1 MIRMIIADDHE
12 LIRAGLCRLMETEP
26 DIQVLGQAGTGRGAV
41 DLCRELRPDVALLDF
56 AMPDMDGIEAT
67 RQIISEKLGARVL
80 ILTMHDNEEYAI
92 RLIQAGASG
101 FIVKGTSP
109 DELITAIRRVA
120 EGKTYITPSI
130 LEAMTFRSFQDGAEN
145 PLTLLSDRELQ
156 VLIRLARGQ
165 VNKEI
170 SEELCISVSTV
181 ETYRKRIFDKLGL
194 RNLSDIT
201 RFAIRYGLID
211 QF

>member
-67 RQIISEKLGARVL
+67 RQIITEKLGARAL

-120 EGKTYITPSI
+120 DGKTYITPSI

-145 PLTLLSDRELQ
+145 PLALLSDRELQ

>member
-1 MIRMIIADDHE
+1 MIRIVIADDHE
-12 LIRAGLCRLMETEP
+12 LVRAGLRRLLESEE
-26 DIQVLGQAGTGRGAV
+26 DISVLAEAGSGRDAV
-41 DLCRELRPDVALLDF
+41 ALCREHKPELALLDF
-56 AMPDMDGIEAT
+56 AMPDLDGIEAT
-67 RQIISEKLGARVL
+67 RQIVAEKLGTRIL

-101 FIVKGTSP
+101 FILKGTSP
-109 DELITAIRRVA
+109 DEMITAIRKVA
-120 EGKTYITPSI
+120 CGKTYITPSI
-130 LEAMTFRSFQDGAEN
+130 MEAMTFRTFQEGADN
-145 PLTLLSDRELQ
+145 PLAQLSDRELQ
-156 VLIRLARGQ
+156 VLIRLARGHI
-165 VNKEI
+165 NKEI

-211 QF
+211 QY

>member
-1 MIRMIIADDHE
+1 MIIADDHE

-67 RQIISEKLGARVL
+67 RQIITEKLGARVL

-156 VLIRLARGQ
+156 VLIRLARGH